1 VGQPAVVT
9 IDALDTSVAGTVTS
23 VAPTTTGGTSSVVTF
38 PVTVTLIDPAETVR
52 SGMSSDVEIT
62 FAEAADVVTVPA
74 VALMGRDGSY
84 MIRVLASDGSVEMR
98 PVTVGLVSETL
109 AEIQSGLAEGESV
122 VVGTDTQQASA
133 NDDETDTGPGAMGGL
148 AGMGALAGGGAPPQG
163 AFRLRGEE

>member
-1 VGQPAVVT
+1 M
-9 IDALDTSVAGTVTS
+9 AGTVTS

-38 PVTVTLIDPAETVR
+38 PVTVTLTDPDGTVR

-74 VALMGRDGSY
+74 VALVGRDGSY
-84 MIRVLASDGSVEMR
+84 MVRVLASDGSVELR

-122 VVGTDTQQASA
+122 VVGTDTPQTSTTG
-133 NDDETDTGPGAMGGL
+133 DETEHRSGRHGRSRRLGRAHRRRCAA
-148 AGMGALAGGGAPPQG
+148 AG
-163 AFRLRGEE
+163 RLPATW